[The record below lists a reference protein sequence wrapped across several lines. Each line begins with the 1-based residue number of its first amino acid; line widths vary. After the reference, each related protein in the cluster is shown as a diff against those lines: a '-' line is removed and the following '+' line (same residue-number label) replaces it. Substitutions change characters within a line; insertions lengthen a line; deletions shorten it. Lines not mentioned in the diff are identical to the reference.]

1 MASGQQQG
9 ADGLGRQRRRISTLF
24 IRRMRGLSLGP
35 VAATGRIGRPAGA
48 ALQQ

>member
-1 MASGQQQG
+1 MYMASGQQQG

-35 VAATGRIGRPAGA
+35 VAASIGRPAGA